1 MIICN
6 SIGLLQV
13 IFPIPPVKCELDFHL
28 DLILS
33 IRLDSVVEVV
43 KVVRYDN
50 NRVSVDEKISTMGTV
65 LSLP

>member
-1 MIICN
+1 MLFSLYDLSTAN
-6 SIGLLQV
+6 R
-13 IFPIPPVKCELDFHL
+13 IFTL

-50 NRVSVDEKISTMGTV
+50 NRVPLTEIFNDGRKKTLLI
-65 LSLP
+65 